1 MPRWQYLSIDLA
13 NLPPR
18 VDELDLLEEAGDV
31 GWELVIITPNNIAYF
46 GRAVDAQPNA
56 PDDRRGRR
64 RRLGGVG

>member
-18 VDELDLLEEAGDV
+18 ADELDLLEEAGEV

-46 GRAVDAQPNA
+46 RRAVDAQANA
-56 PDDRRGRR
+56 PDERRGRR
-64 RRLGGVG
+64 SRLGGVG